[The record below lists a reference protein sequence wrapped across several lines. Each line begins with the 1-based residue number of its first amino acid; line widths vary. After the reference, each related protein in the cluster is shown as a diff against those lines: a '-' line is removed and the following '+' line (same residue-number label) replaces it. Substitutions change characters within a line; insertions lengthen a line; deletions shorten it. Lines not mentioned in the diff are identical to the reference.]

1 MTRETCIKYIN
12 SMIKTMIGENEKLIE
27 KLLIESHF
35 FMKEKVDISCV
46 SLREINR
53 FGKIYNYFLYNYY
66 KSREDKADLSNEKI
80 KKDAIIFSLYF
91 WYYLKIPTNLRKEY
105 LLKIKSIEN
114 LPFEEVSERET
125 NFIVDKIIKNGKWYA
140 KNRGLKQNLFCEFI
154 CLVNKE
160 PLIICGKP
168 GSSKTLSINLLL
180 AAMKGNIHLNHFL
193 KIIKK

>member
-12 SMIKTMIGENEKLIE
+12 IMIKKMIGENEKLIE

-35 FMKEKVDISCV
+35 FMKEKVYISCV

-91 WYYLKIPTNLRKEY
+91 
-105 LLKIKSIEN
+105 
-114 LPFEEVSERET
+114 
-125 NFIVDKIIKNGKWYA
+125 
-140 KNRGLKQNLFCEFI
+140 
-154 CLVNKE
+154 
-160 PLIICGKP
+160 
-168 GSSKTLSINLLL
+168 
-180 AAMKGNIHLNHFL
+180 
-193 KIIKK
+193 